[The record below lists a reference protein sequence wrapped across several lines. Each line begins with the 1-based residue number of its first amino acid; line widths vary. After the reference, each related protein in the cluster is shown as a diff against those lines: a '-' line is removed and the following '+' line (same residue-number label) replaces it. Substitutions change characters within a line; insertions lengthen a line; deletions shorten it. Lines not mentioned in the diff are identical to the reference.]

1 MERVAPRGL
10 DVPLALMAAGLA
22 EGHREEGALGGG
34 ERETHG
40 AEAPAAAPST
50 DGRCA
55 ITQSEEAP
63 RPTERPAGGR
73 SN

>member
-1 MERVAPRGL
+1 MGRLAPRGL

-22 EGHREEGALGGG
+22 EGHSEEGALGGG

-40 AEAPAAAPST
+40 GPGGGTEH
-50 DGRCA
+50 RR
-55 ITQSEEAP
+55 TQCHYTETP
-63 RPTERPAGGR
+63 RPTERPGEGR